1 MDLLVVP
8 THLATQAL
16 SDPGNRLNHL
26 MEFPS
31 WFGPY
36 PAGILHEKTPR
47 FLCVYIFI
55 PSVLETIQFE
65 ETWLGLMAK
74 SGHQGGHSDQNI
86 DGEQFFCP
94 EGQV

>member
-1 MDLLVVP
+1 MGLL
-8 THLATQAL
+8 
-16 SDPGNRLNHL
+16 
-26 MEFPS
+26 
-31 WFGPY
+31 
-36 PAGILHEKTPR
+36 
-47 FLCVYIFI
+47 CIFI

-94 EGQV
+94 EGPVS